1 VGSRRTVVLIAA
13 IVVAAV
19 AAFATFQYL
28 DGVQERAN
36 KGAKLV
42 KVFVVKK
49 DIPKGFPAEQ
59 AISEQYIRE
68 DSIQEKFRPTTALVN
83 LDTVQGKVAL
93 LPLSANQVVVEGQF
107 VDPRVEQITN
117 SQRIPEGQV
126 AITVSTDEVRG
137 VAGLLVPGDKVD
149 LIVSAPEG
157 GVTGQPS
164 QRLLFQNVN
173 ILFIGTNVAP
183 QPGDQV
189 AAANPGSGLITFSV
203 PLLAAERIIFAQQN
217 LGGFYMALVPPD
229 SQPIQVEPV
238 TIANLF
244 TGGLTPYE
252 G

>member
-13 IVVAAV
+13 VVVAAI

-59 AISEQYIRE
+59 AIAEEYVKE

-83 LDTVQGKVAL
+83 LDTVKGKVAL
-93 LPLSANQVVVEGQF
+93 LPLSSNQVLVEGQF

-126 AITVSTDEVRG
+126 AITVSVDNVRG

-149 LIVSAPEG
+149 LIVAAADDA
-157 GVTGQPS
+157 GVPS

-173 ILFIGTNVAP
+173 ILFIGSRAAP
-183 QPGDQV
+183 QPGDQR
-189 AAANPGSGLITFSV
+189 AAANPGSDLITFAV
-203 PLLAAERIIFAQQN
+203 PLIAAERIIFAAN
-217 LGGFYMALVPPD
+217 SGGFYLALVPPD
-229 SQPIQVEPV
+229 NQPIPVEPV
-238 TIANLF
+238 TAANLF

-252 G
+252 E